1 MYHNTYNMVR
11 KILFPLLLT
20 ALVACTEHGE
30 FERRLAVAD
39 SLMVAE
45 PDSAYR
51 MLDAMSDE
59 AGQMPQAKRMRH
71 LLLRTQA
78 QRHAG
83 IGFTSDSISNLLVS
97 YYNAHGTPNERMT
110 AHYLKGCSYLELGDE
125 PATLRCFN
133 EAVGTA
139 DTSAL
144 DCNYAQMGDIYGQIA
159 RIYNNH
165 AMPDSALRAY
175 GLAEHYARKAND
187 TINVITIWGNK
198 SNVLIDL
205 GRISEALELRVKA
218 AERFKAM
225 GYSKKAARVKG
236 LCIKWYIQQGELDK
250 AKAAMDEYEAIS
262 GYSRIKDETKS
273 GWESYF
279 HIKGTY
285 YLETGKLDSANY
297 YFKKLKLASDTLFN
311 IQTAQKLQ
319 NAQSMY
325 NYMRHQE
332 VAHRKELE
340 SKNVQLR
347 LYRGIAFI
355 LLFAAV
361 MSVFV
366 LLLRR
371 RIRRNERQLVV
382 VRRENS
388 RLNVLIGNNNKKLDE
403 LNGLIEEKI
412 SIITALNDQ
421 LNQQAIDL
429 NSYHK
434 QAETIQQLN
443 ERIAHYETEMM
454 NQVTANLMNRL
465 AEEPALM
472 VVFQKL
478 KARKEYLTKSEWTDL
493 YSTAEKYF
501 PALCNI
507 KTNPKV
513 SVSEYQI
520 CVLTK
525 LGLRINDI
533 IYLTQISASN
543 ISNMRSRMLSKLF
556 GEEGGAKD
564 FDIRIK
570 SL

>member
-39 SLMVAE
+39 SLMAAE

-205 GRISEALELRVKA
+205 GRISEALELREKA

-382 VRRENS
+382 VKRENS
-388 RLNVLIGNNNKKLDE
+388 RLNVLIGNNNRKLDE

-478 KARKEYLTKSEWTDL
+478 KARKEYLSKSEWTDL

>member
-1 MYHNTYNMVR
+1 MAR

-30 FERRLAVAD
+30 FERKLAVAD
-39 SLMVAE
+39 SLMAAE

-125 PATLRCFN
+125 PATLRSFN

-144 DCNYAQMGDIYGQIA
+144 DCNYAQMGNIYGQIA

-205 GRISEALELRVKA
+205 GRISEALELREKA

-250 AKAAMDEYEAIS
+250 AKAAIDEYEAIS

-361 MSVFV
+361 LSVFV

-388 RLNVLIGNNNKKLDE
+388 RLNVLIGNNNRKLDE

>member
-39 SLMVAE
+39 SLMAAE

-59 AGQMPQAKRMRH
+59 ARQMPQAKRMRH

-205 GRISEALELRVKA
+205 GRISEALELREKS

-332 VAHRKELE
+332 AAHRKELE

-382 VRRENS
+382 VKRENS
-388 RLNVLIGNNNKKLDE
+388 RLNVLIGNNNRKLDE

>member
-1 MYHNTYNMVR
+1 MVR

-39 SLMVAE
+39 SLIAAE

-125 PATLRCFN
+125 PATLRSFN

-205 GRISEALELRVKA
+205 GRISEALELREKA

-250 AKAAMDEYEAIS
+250 AKAAMDEYETIS

-332 VAHRKELE
+332 AAHRKELE

-388 RLNVLIGNNNKKLDE
+388 RLNVLIGNNNRKLDE

>member
-1 MYHNTYNMVR
+1 MVR

-39 SLMVAE
+39 SLMAAE

-59 AGQMPQAKRMRH
+59 TGQMPQAKRMRH

-205 GRISEALELRVKA
+205 GRISEALELREMA

-332 VAHRKELE
+332 AAHRKELE

-388 RLNVLIGNNNKKLDE
+388 RLNVLIGNNNRKLDE

-465 AEEPALM
+465 AEEPALI

-478 KARKEYLTKSEWTDL
+478 KARKEYLSKSEWTEL

-533 IYLTQISASN
+533 IYLTRISASN

-564 FDIRIK
+564 FDIKIK

>member
-39 SLMVAE
+39 SLMAAE

-59 AGQMPQAKRMRH
+59 ARQMPQAKRMRH

-332 VAHRKELE
+332 AAHRKELE

-382 VRRENS
+382 VKRENS
-388 RLNVLIGNNNKKLDE
+388 RLNVLIGNNNRKLDE

-465 AEEPALM
+465 AEEPALI

-478 KARKEYLTKSEWTDL
+478 KARKEYLSKSEWTEL

>member
-1 MYHNTYNMVR
+1 MVR

-30 FERRLAVAD
+30 FERKLAVAD
-39 SLMVAE
+39 SLMAAE

-125 PATLRCFN
+125 PATLRSFN

-205 GRISEALELRVKA
+205 GRISKALELREKA

-250 AKAAMDEYEAIS
+250 AKAAMDEYETIS

-332 VAHRKELE
+332 AAHRKELE

-347 LYRGIAFI
+347 LYRGIAFT

-388 RLNVLIGNNNKKLDE
+388 RLNVLIGNNNRKLDE

-478 KARKEYLTKSEWTDL
+478 KARKEYLSKSEWTDL

-556 GEEGGAKD
+556 GVEGGAKD

>member
-1 MYHNTYNMVR
+1 MVR

-39 SLMVAE
+39 SLIAAE

-78 QRHAG
+78 QRHTG

-144 DCNYAQMGDIYGQIA
+144 DCNYAQMGNIYGQIA

-205 GRISEALELRVKA
+205 GRISEALELREKA

-250 AKAAMDEYEAIS
+250 AKAAMDEYETIS

-388 RLNVLIGNNNKKLDE
+388 RLNVLIGNNNRKLDE

-478 KARKEYLTKSEWTDL
+478 KARKEYLSKSEWTEL

>member
-1 MYHNTYNMVR
+1 MVR

-39 SLMVAE
+39 SLIAAE

-205 GRISEALELRVKA
+205 GRISEALELREMA

-332 VAHRKELE
+332 AAHRKELE

-347 LYRGIAFI
+347 LYRGLAFI

-388 RLNVLIGNNNKKLDE
+388 RLNVLIGNNNRKLDE

>member
-39 SLMVAE
+39 SLIAAE

-59 AGQMPQAKRMRH
+59 ARQMPQAKRMRH

-133 EAVGTA
+133 EAMGTA

-205 GRISEALELRVKA
+205 GRISEALELREKA

-388 RLNVLIGNNNKKLDE
+388 RLNELIGNNNRKLDE

>member
-1 MYHNTYNMVR
+1 MVR

-39 SLMVAE
+39 SLMAAE

-59 AGQMPQAKRMRH
+59 ARQMPQAKRMRH

-205 GRISEALELRVKA
+205 GRISEALELREKA

-332 VAHRKELE
+332 AAHRKELE

-388 RLNVLIGNNNKKLDE
+388 RLNVLIGNNNRKLEE

-465 AEEPALM
+465 AEEPALI

-478 KARKEYLTKSEWTDL
+478 KSRKEYLTKSEWTEL

-520 CVLTK
+520 CVLTR

>member
-39 SLMVAE
+39 SLIAAE

-59 AGQMPQAKRMRH
+59 ARQMPQAKRMRH

-144 DCNYAQMGDIYGQIA
+144 DCNYAQMGNIYGQIA

-205 GRISEALELRVKA
+205 GRISEALELREKA

-332 VAHRKELE
+332 AAHRKELE

-388 RLNVLIGNNNKKLDE
+388 RLNVLIGNNNRKLDE

-478 KARKEYLTKSEWTDL
+478 KARKEYLTKSEWTEL

>member
-1 MYHNTYNMVR
+1 MVR

-39 SLMVAE
+39 SLIAAE

-110 AHYLKGCSYLELGDE
+110 AHYLKGCSYFELGDE

-205 GRISEALELRVKA
+205 GRISEALELREKA

-297 YFKKLKLASDTLFN
+297 YFKKLKLANDTLFN

-382 VRRENS
+382 VKRENS
-388 RLNVLIGNNNKKLDE
+388 RLNVLIGNNNRKLDE

-478 KARKEYLTKSEWTDL
+478 KARKEYLSKSEWTEL

>member
-1 MYHNTYNMVR
+1 MVR

-39 SLMVAE
+39 SLIAAE

-59 AGQMPQAKRMRH
+59 ARQMPQAKRMRN

-144 DCNYAQMGDIYGQIA
+144 DCNYAQMGNIYGQIA

-205 GRISEALELRVKA
+205 GRISEALELREKA

-250 AKAAMDEYEAIS
+250 AKAAIDEYEAIS

-332 VAHRKELE
+332 AAHRKELE

-388 RLNVLIGNNNKKLDE
+388 RLNVLIGNNNRKLDE

-478 KARKEYLTKSEWTDL
+478 KARKEYLTKSEWTEL

>member
-1 MYHNTYNMVR
+1 MVR

-39 SLMVAE
+39 SLMAAE

-144 DCNYAQMGDIYGQIA
+144 DCNYAQMGNIYGQIA

-205 GRISEALELRVKA
+205 GRISEALELREMA

-225 GYSKKAARVKG
+225 GYSRKAARVKG

-388 RLNVLIGNNNKKLDE
+388 RLNVLIGNNNRKLDE

-478 KARKEYLTKSEWTDL
+478 KARKEYLSKSEWTEL